1 MEDGIFGHDFYVQYL
16 VAVNMTDLGKLTLK
30 RLSEAVGIKDM
41 FYDDG
46 VVFENIGELSK
57 WDYLHQDNIKL
68 DNYEFYRSYKQY
80 NCQ

>member
-1 MEDGIFGHDFYVQYL
+1 MEDGIFGYDFSVHCYKIL
-16 VAVNMTDLGKLTLK
+16 NMNDLRELTLK

-68 DNYEFYRSYKQY
+68 DN
-80 NCQ
+80 